1 MNIAIG
7 VVVYVALVLIITR
20 AIGVKAIYRGGRRTW

>member
-7 VVVYVALVLIITR
+7 VVVYVGMVLIATKMVNR
-20 AIGVKAIYRGGRRTW
+20 SVTYRGGRGQW